1 MLCKISDQIIFLSIL
16 SKKYCKH
23 PTHQPRLTTYDS
35 MNDAY
40 HKDKLLARWMSFLF
54 WFLWNKNH
62 FYNVLFT
69 KTFLHHIIIK
79 LLWSVG
85 YVKNLMTKHV
95 IFIMIV

>member
-54 WFLWNKNH
+54 WFCGIKIIH
-62 FYNVLFT
+62 NVLFT
-69 KTFLHHIIIK
+69 KTFLHRIIIK

-85 YVKNLMTKHV
+85 YVKNLMT
-95 IFIMIV
+95 